1 MAASEQATR
10 EQATSSRRTRR
21 GVGPRVA
28 VIGAIWAISTL
39 GSFAQGKPYTP
50 KNGILNWKAVL
61 LGGAFRVT
69 TAIPLHGDFSRYARL
84 EVVHAESVIG
94 PDVPGALLEKL
105 TLGLA
110 EEFRKGER
118 FSNIAI
124 VDSFSPQP
132 FHPLPS
138 STVVESFRDADPVD
152 APMRTW
158 DDLVAFDRQRQA
170 TVARASN
177 ETLVVRCQVIDYAR
191 GNKFL
196 QLLLLD
202 LGDAILTLR
211 ISYFDK
217 SSGEEVGRSVVSSNN
232 ASKGIP
238 SAFSPRSELTGAIEG
253 LVDQVT
259 RRKIAGER

>member
-1 MAASEQATR
+1 MAGNSLRAR
-10 EQATSSRRTRR
+10 L
-21 GVGPRVA
+21 GVGARIA
-28 VIGAIWAISTL
+28 VIAVMWATWTL
-39 GSFAQGKPYTP
+39 ASFAQAKPYTP

-69 TAIPLHGDFSRYARL
+69 TAIPLHGDFSKYARL
-84 EVVHAESVIG
+84 EVVHAESLIG

-105 TLGLA
+105 TRGLA
-110 EEFRKGER
+110 EEFRKGGR
-118 FSNIAI
+118 FSDVTL
-124 VDSFSPQP
+124 VDTFSPPP
-132 FHPLPS
+132 FHPSPPS
-138 STVVESFRDADPVD
+138 GTVESFRDADPID

-158 DDLVAFDRQRQA
+158 DDLVAFDHQRQA
-170 TVARASN
+170 ATTLERASN
-177 ETLVVRCQVIDYAR
+177 ETLVVRCQVIDYAK
-191 GNKFL
+191 GNKLL
-196 QLLLLD
+196 QLLFLD

-211 ISYFDK
+211 FSYFDK
-217 SSGEEVGRSVVSSNN
+217 SSGEELGRSVVSSNN

>member
-1 MAASEQATR
+1 
-10 EQATSSRRTRR
+10 
-21 GVGPRVA
+21 
-28 VIGAIWAISTL
+28 
-39 GSFAQGKPYTP
+39 
-50 KNGILNWKAVL
+50 
-61 LGGAFRVT
+61 VT

-94 PDVPGALLEKL
+94 PDVPAALLEKL

-118 FSNIAI
+118 FSTIAV
-124 VDSFSPQP
+124 VDTFRPQP
-132 FHPLPS
+132 FHPPPPS
-138 STVVESFRDADPVD
+138 GTGVESFREADPID
-152 APMRTW
+152 RPMRTW

-170 TVARASN
+170 TMTLARASN
-177 ETLVVRCQVIDYAR
+177 ETLVVRCQVIDYTK
-191 GNKFL
+191 GNKLL
-196 QLLLLD
+196 QLLFLD

>member
-1 MAASEQATR
+1 MAVRSPAA
-10 EQATSSRRTRR
+10 SSRRRR
-21 GVGPRVA
+21 LGVGARLA
-28 VIGAIWAISTL
+28 VIGAMWASWTL
-39 GSFAQGKPYTP
+39 VSFAQAKPYTP

-84 EVVHAESVIG
+84 EVVHAQSVIG
-94 PDVPGALLEKL
+94 PDVPEALLEKL

-132 FHPLPS
+132 FHPPPPNG
-138 STVVESFRDADPVD
+138 TVVESFRDADPID

-158 DDLVAFDRQRQA
+158 DDLVSFDRQRHA
-170 TVARASN
+170 AVARASN
-177 ETLVVRCQVIDYAR
+177 ETLVVRCQVIDYAK
-191 GNKFL
+191 GNKLL
-196 QLLLLD
+196 QLLFLD

>member
-1 MAASEQATR
+1 MAARSPA
-10 EQATSSRRTRR
+10 ANSRRTRL
-21 GVGPRVA
+21 GVGARLA
-28 VIGAIWAISTL
+28 VIGGMWAVWTL
-39 GSFAQGKPYTP
+39 ASFAQAKPYSP

-94 PDVPGALLEKL
+94 PDVPEALLEKL

-124 VDSFSPQP
+124 IDSFSPQP
-132 FHPLPS
+132 FHPPPPNG
-138 STVVESFRDADPVD
+138 TVVESFRDADPID

-158 DDLVAFDRQRQA
+158 DDLVSFDRQRHA
-170 TVARASN
+170 AVARASN
-177 ETLVVRCQVIDYAR
+177 ETLVIRCQVIDYAK
-191 GNKFL
+191 GNKLL
-196 QLLLLD
+196 QLLFLD

>member
-1 MAASEQATR
+1 MAARSPA
-10 EQATSSRRTRR
+10 ASSRRTRL
-21 GVGPRVA
+21 GVGARLA
-28 VIGAIWAISTL
+28 VIGAMWAAWTL
-39 GSFAQGKPYTP
+39 ASFAQAKPYTP

-84 EVVHAESVIG
+84 EVVQAQSVIG
-94 PDVPGALLEKL
+94 PDVPEALLEKL

-132 FHPLPS
+132 FHPPPPNG
-138 STVVESFRDADPVD
+138 TVVESFRDADPIE

-158 DDLVAFDRQRQA
+158 DDLVSFDRQRQA
-170 TVARASN
+170 AVARASN
-177 ETLVVRCQVIDYAR
+177 ETLVVRCQVIDYAK
-191 GNKFL
+191 GNKLL
-196 QLLLLD
+196 QLLFLD

>member
-1 MAASEQATR
+1 MAVR
-10 EQATSSRRTRR
+10 GQATSSRRTRP
-21 GVGPRVA
+21 GIGALVA
-28 VIGAIWAISTL
+28 VIGAMCAIWTL
-39 GSFAQGKPYTP
+39 PSFAQAKPYTP

-94 PDVPGALLEKL
+94 PDVPDALLEKL

-118 FSNIAI
+118 FSSIAI
-124 VDSFSPQP
+124 VDTFSPQP
-132 FHPLPS
+132 FHPPPS
-138 STVVESFRDADPVD
+138 GTVVESFREADPID

-170 TVARASN
+170 TMTLARASN
-177 ETLVVRCQVIDYAR
+177 ETLVVRCQVIDYAK
-191 GNKFL
+191 GNKLL
-196 QLLLLD
+196 QLLFLD

-211 ISYFDK
+211 ISYFDR

>member
-1 MAASEQATR
+1 
-10 EQATSSRRTRR
+10 
-21 GVGPRVA
+21 VA
-28 VIGAIWAISTL
+28 VIGAMWAIWTL
-39 GSFAQGKPYTP
+39 ASFAQTKPYTP

-94 PDVPGALLEKL
+94 PDVPDALLEKL

-124 VDSFSPQP
+124 VDTFSPQP
-132 FHPLPS
+132 FHPPPPS
-138 STVVESFRDADPVD
+138 GTVAESFREADPVD

-158 DDLVAFDRQRQA
+158 DELVAFDRQRQA
-170 TVARASN
+170 TMTMARASN

-191 GNKFL
+191 GNKLL
-196 QLLLLD
+196 QLLFLD